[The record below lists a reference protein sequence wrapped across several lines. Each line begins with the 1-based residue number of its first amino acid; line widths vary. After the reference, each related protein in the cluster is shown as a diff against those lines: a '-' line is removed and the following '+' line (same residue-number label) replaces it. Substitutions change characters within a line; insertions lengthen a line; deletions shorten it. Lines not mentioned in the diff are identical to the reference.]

1 MSVGSLLHT
10 STSPIAAAHI
20 SSIRGTGFSLG
31 LFQRALCPL
40 GPLMCPLAPP
50 LDQHIFNS
58 YLTYLSLKV
67 SVVKVELALG
77 GILTVVHMK
86 QMFGTDSYFQD
97 EGCGRE
103 ILFVP
108 FGL

>member
-1 MSVGSLLHT
+1 
-10 STSPIAAAHI
+10 
-20 SSIRGTGFSLG
+20 
-31 LFQRALCPL
+31 
-40 GPLMCPLAPP
+40 MCPLAPP
-50 LDQHIFNS
+50 LDQRIFN
-58 YLTYLSLKV
+58 LNYLSLKV

-77 GILTVVHMK
+77 GILTVVHME
-86 QMFGTDSYFQD
+86 QVFGTDNYYFQD

>member
-1 MSVGSLLHT
+1 M
-10 STSPIAAAHI
+10 
-20 SSIRGTGFSLG
+20 
-31 LFQRALCPL
+31 
-40 GPLMCPLAPP
+40 
-50 LDQHIFNS
+50 
-58 YLTYLSLKV
+58 

-77 GILTVVHMK
+77 GILTVVHTK
-86 QMFGTDSYFQD
+86 QMFGTDNYYFQD